1 MRPVITAT
9 DFSEVATNAVQY
21 ACLMAAQYNLPVIV
35 LHAYI
40 IPVAFHENPMPVI
53 SLEESK
59 SIAESQLK
67 ALTEDL
73 FKQYPQLSITGKVV
87 YGDVTDN
94 LKEIVVENNAWM
106 VVVGNSSADDS
117 GFWLGSNLLSTLR
130 HISCPVLAVP
140 AAYQYKTIEK
150 IAFACDL
157 NNISNLLPAAD
168 MVALVSQANA
178 SLHVIN
184 VDHENKNFDAE
195 TSFEYASLHESLKAI
210 APVYHNVD
218 SADIDQA
225 LQTFVTEKSMDW
237 LIVIPHKHTFFESLF
252 HKSQTKA
259 IVRHAHIPIVALHEK
274 G

>member
-9 DFSEVATNAVQY
+9 DFSEVATNAVY
-21 ACLMAAQYNLPVIV
+21 YTCHMAAQYNLPVIV

-40 IPVAFHENPMPVI
+40 TPVAFHENPMPVI

-73 FKQYPQLSITGKVV
+73 IRQYPQLFITGKVV

-168 MVALVSQANA
+168 MVALVSQASA

-195 TSFEYASLHESLKAI
+195 TSFEYTSLHESLKAV